1 MTLSVARLFGTAL
14 LVADI
19 SAWTTSPS
27 PASTSRRRPLLCST
41 PRDETNISDPL
52 DQSQTLVTRR
62 QTLAATL
69 ASAGLVMGTSSLASA
84 AEEEVQ
90 LFQLP
95 SGLKYV
101 ELKEGA
107 GDTPRYGQ
115 LLSIAYKGYIKLPA
129 SKENPNPQPQLYGQ
143 SAAYLIKHGNS
154 RTIEGLDQ
162 GLHTMKVGGSRRLVI
177 PAKMGFTRGGLG
189 PLPPS
194 PWDRYRL
201 NNMLDDMVRLQGG
214 SLVFEVTLLSTMND
228 EADQGYYEDGSPTPE
243 EFEKLRSS
251 IQRKAA
257 AAKNKKEKAAS

>member
-1 MTLSVARLFGTAL
+1 
-14 LVADI
+14 
-19 SAWTTSPS
+19 
-27 PASTSRRRPLLCST
+27 
-41 PRDETNISDPL
+41 
-52 DQSQTLVTRR
+52 VTRR

-69 ASAGLVMGTSSLASA
+69 ASAGLVLGSASSAIA
-84 AEEEVQ
+84 APAEEEVP

-101 ELKEGA
+101 ELKEGIGA
-107 GDTPRYGQ
+107 TPRYGQ
-115 LLSIAYKGYIKLPA
+115 LLSISYKGYIKLPA
-129 SKENPNPQPQLYGQ
+129 SKEDRNPQPQLFGQ

-177 PAKMGFTRGGLG
+177 PAKMGYTRGGLG

-201 NNMLDDMVRLQGG
+201 NNLLDDMVRLQGG
-214 SLVFEVTLLSTMND
+214 SLVFEVTLLSSMND

-243 EFEKLRSS
+243 EFERLRSS

-257 AAKNKKEKAAS
+257 AAKKEKAAL